1 MPQLCILNL
10 VSQCNTVLIGY
21 ARVSRSEQN
30 IELQIDAL
38 KNAGV
43 ADKDIHQEHLS
54 GVKSDRPALRKAFSY
69 LREGDTFVVWKLD
82 RLGRSLKD
90 LITILEELDKRKI
103 QFKSLTE
110 GIDTNTSIGRM
121 MFQIFGVI
129 AEFERA
135 TIIERTMAG
144 LEAAKLRGKK
154 AGRRITHNDRT
165 LEQAREAVEIEGKS
179 IAQVCEEYGISRGTY
194 YRRLKGK

>member
-1 MPQLCILNL
+1 M
-10 VSQCNTVLIGY
+10 LIGY

-30 IELQIDAL
+30 IGLQVDAL
-38 KNAGV
+38 LKAGV
-43 ADKDIHQEHLS
+43 DESRIHQEHLS
-54 GVKSDRPALRKAFSY
+54 GVKSDRPALRAAFSY

-103 QFKSLTE
+103 QFKSITE

-135 TIIERTMAG
+135 VLIERTMAG

-154 AGRRITHNDRT
+154 PGRKITHNNRT
-165 LEQAREAVEIEGKS
+165 MEQVREAVEIEGKS
-179 IAQVCEEYGISRGTY
+179 IAQVCEEFGISRGTY
-194 YRRLKGK
+194 YRRVKGK

>member
-1 MPQLCILNL
+1 M
-10 VSQCNTVLIGY
+10 LIGY
-21 ARVSRSEQN
+21 ARVSRTEQN
-30 IELQIDAL
+30 IELQVDAL
-38 KNAGV
+38 KKAGV
-43 ADKDIHQEHLS
+43 EENRIHQEHIS
-54 GVKSDRPALRKAFSY
+54 GIKSDRPELRKAFSY

-90 LITILEELDKRKI
+90 LITILEELDKRKV

-135 TIIERTMAG
+135 VLVERTLAG
-144 LEAAKLRGKK
+144 LEAAKRRGRKG
-154 AGRRITHNDRT
+154 GRKITHHDRT
-165 LEQAREAVEIEGKS
+165 MEQVRDAIEIEGKT
-179 IAQVCEEYGISRGTY
+179 IAEACEEFGISRGTY
-194 YRRLKGK
+194 YRRVKGK